1 MFARA
6 CGTWDCQAGARN
18 KSKHWRQGP
27 GTVQVAT
34 AVPQDLCKPKCC
46 QKLQFNGVCT
56 VLLALPESVSL
67 RVFVRV
73 GHIMSSNQLA
83 AEVAQRR
90 LCCEWAGWHRV
101 EWPTRSGSEK
111 PENFSNF
118 AGNMKPLKL
127 QLQTKCEMETG
138 NILTAPKTHTQ
149 THACTHPVNLWP
161 CAALRKLSS
170 RV

>member
-1 MFARA
+1 MRCAPCSAPRV
-6 CGTWDCQAGARN
+6 CPC
-18 KSKHWRQGP
+18 
-27 GTVQVAT
+27 VC
-34 AVPQDLCKPKCC
+34 LC
-46 QKLQFNGVCT
+46 VC
-56 VLLALPESVSL
+56 
-67 RVFVRV
+67 V

-138 NILTAPKTHTQ
+138 NILTAPKTHTH
-149 THACTHPVNLWP
+149 THSRTHRVNLLAMCCPAKVVLESVKINCERAGVANWFAC
-161 CAALRKLSS
+161 CASVGSNPPQK
-170 RV
+170 

>member
-1 MFARA
+1 MEYA
-6 CGTWDCQAGARN
+6 
-18 KSKHWRQGP
+18 
-27 GTVQVAT
+27 
-34 AVPQDLCKPKCC
+34 LCS
-46 QKLQFNGVCT
+46 
-56 VLLALPESVSL
+56 LLCAESVSL
-67 RVFVRV
+67 RVFV

-90 LCCEWAGWHRV
+90 LCCEWAEWHRV

-138 NILTAPKTHTQ
+138 NILTAPKTHTHTRAHIQ
-149 THACTHPVNLWP
+149 
-161 CAALRKLSS
+161 
-170 RV
+170 